1 MAENRCVGVEPS
13 RLGSYALLESCG
25 EGPRGQV
32 FKAESEGRFYA
43 LKIYHA
49 KTWTRWEDLEKL
61 SRGGSLIHP
70 NILPVEDIGSCDD
83 WRYSASRFLPGD
95 SLREL
100 LSGLREGSLTSASLC
115 PIGATAAGGPQ
126 PDHLYRCVR
135 MIEKVARGLQAAHE
149 AGVVHGRISSGNLM
163 FSPSG
168 MLLLVDFGGGGHSL
182 AGELHYR
189 APEELQQDSWPAH
202 KGSDIYALG
211 AVLYEMLTLNAPY
224 ALAGDE
230 SSGPAAIREAI
241 LAGPP
246 PAPSSLSDEMPPS
259 LEACVTKA
267 MARDPEDRY
276 PSAAKL
282 AEDLAR
288 FLAGENTHAALE
300 KKTLAVAAVAPAF
313 RLSHRLIAAT
323 VLLMMIA
330 GAAWYSSQADTQ
342 SSLLN
347 GALDALS
354 KGDHAAARSE
364 AGRLKSLNPGNA
376 RAKALSENIA
386 RARAADHLVRA
397 MEAWLDGDREAAR
410 NAVGA
415 ASDLLPQDTSL
426 AKIAERLKEAGKE

>member
-1 MAENRCVGVEPS
+1 
-13 RLGSYALLESCG
+13 
-25 EGPRGQV
+25 
-32 FKAESEGRFYA
+32 
-43 LKIYHA
+43 
-49 KTWTRWEDLEKL
+49 
-61 SRGGSLIHP
+61 
-70 NILPVEDIGSCDD
+70 
-83 WRYSASRFLPGD
+83 
-95 SLREL
+95 
-100 LSGLREGSLTSASLC
+100 
-115 PIGATAAGGPQ
+115 
-126 PDHLYRCVR
+126 
-135 MIEKVARGLQAAHE
+135 
-149 AGVVHGRISSGNLM
+149 
-163 FSPSG
+163 
-168 MLLLVDFGGGGHSL
+168 
-182 AGELHYR
+182 
-189 APEELQQDSWPAH
+189 
-202 KGSDIYALG
+202 
-211 AVLYEMLTLNAPY
+211 
-224 ALAGDE
+224 
-230 SSGPAAIREAI
+230 
-241 LAGPP
+241 
-246 PAPSSLSDEMPPS
+246 MPPS

-288 FLAGENTHAALE
+288 FLAGENTRASLE

-364 AGRLKSLNPGNA
+364 AGRLTSLNPGSA

-415 ASDLLPQDTSL
+415 ASDLLPQDASL
-426 AKIAERLKEAGKE
+426 AKIAERLKEARKE

>member
-1 MAENRCVGVEPS
+1 
-13 RLGSYALLESCG
+13 
-25 EGPRGQV
+25 
-32 FKAESEGRFYA
+32 
-43 LKIYHA
+43 
-49 KTWTRWEDLEKL
+49 
-61 SRGGSLIHP
+61 
-70 NILPVEDIGSCDD
+70 
-83 WRYSASRFLPGD
+83 
-95 SLREL
+95 
-100 LSGLREGSLTSASLC
+100 
-115 PIGATAAGGPQ
+115 
-126 PDHLYRCVR
+126 

-224 ALAGDE
+224 APAGGE
-230 SSGPAAIREAI
+230 PSEPAAIRAAI

-246 PAPSSLSDEMPPS
+246 PAPAALSDEIPPS
-259 LEACVTKA
+259 LAACVTKA

-276 PSAAKL
+276 SSAAKL

-288 FLAGENTHAALE
+288 FLAGENTRAALE
-300 KKTLAVAAVAPAF
+300 KKTLAVVGDGPSF
-313 RLSHRLIAAT
+313 RWPHRLIAAA
-323 VLLMMIA
+323 VLLMMTA
-330 GAAWYSSQADTQ
+330 AAAWYSSQAGTQ
-342 SSLLN
+342 RSLLN

-386 RARAADHLVRA
+386 RARATDHLVRA

-426 AKIAERLKEAGKE
+426 TKIAERLKEAEKE

>member
-1 MAENRCVGVEPS
+1 
-13 RLGSYALLESCG
+13 
-25 EGPRGQV
+25 
-32 FKAESEGRFYA
+32 
-43 LKIYHA
+43 
-49 KTWTRWEDLEKL
+49 
-61 SRGGSLIHP
+61 
-70 NILPVEDIGSCDD
+70 
-83 WRYSASRFLPGD
+83 
-95 SLREL
+95 
-100 LSGLREGSLTSASLC
+100 
-115 PIGATAAGGPQ
+115 
-126 PDHLYRCVR
+126 
-135 MIEKVARGLQAAHE
+135 
-149 AGVVHGRISSGNLM
+149 
-163 FSPSG
+163 
-168 MLLLVDFGGGGHSL
+168 
-182 AGELHYR
+182 
-189 APEELQQDSWPAH
+189 
-202 KGSDIYALG
+202 DIYALG
-211 AVLYEMLTLNAPY
+211 AGLYEMLTLNAPY

-288 FLAGENTHAALE
+288 FLAGENTRAALE
-300 KKTLAVAAVAPAF
+300 KKTLAVAVVAPAF

-330 GAAWYSSQADTQ
+330 GAAWYSSQAGTQ

-415 ASDLLPQDTSL
+415 ASDLLPQDASL
-426 AKIAERLKEAGKE
+426 AKIAERLKEARKE